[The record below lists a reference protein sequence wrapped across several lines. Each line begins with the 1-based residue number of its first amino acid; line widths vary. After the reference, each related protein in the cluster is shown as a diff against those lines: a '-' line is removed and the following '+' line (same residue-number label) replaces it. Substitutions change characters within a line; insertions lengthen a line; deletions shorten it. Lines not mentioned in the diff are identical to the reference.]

1 MTSLMIFIKG
11 KVIDI
16 DLEILLRLESHLE
29 NTLAEIGRLIDSKE
43 IDRQDS
49 ELFSCEIL
57 DLNKIF

>member
-1 MTSLMIFIKG
+1 VTSLMIFIKG